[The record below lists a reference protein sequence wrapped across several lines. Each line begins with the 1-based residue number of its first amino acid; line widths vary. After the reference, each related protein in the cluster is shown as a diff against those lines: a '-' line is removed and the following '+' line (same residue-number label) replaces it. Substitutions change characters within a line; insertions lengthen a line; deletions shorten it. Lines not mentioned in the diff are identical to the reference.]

1 MDIKEHFDFSADCGE
16 IFVKDCSLVDFRK
29 KFKEFDDLA
38 AKMRNC
44 LPNGYKYYLVD
55 LVIQDCKPNQ
65 TTCRDIRWHFD
76 GDFHKDNK
84 YVLWVKG
91 PNRTQFPKI
100 IGSFDPPAGR
110 EEQNEYL
117 EKNLAHIEVDDVPD
131 STIVAYDS
139 TTPHRGV
146 KCKESGRRVFVR
158 MMASNYIKPKMLKEK
173 NLAQLRQK
181 V

>member
-1 MDIKEHFDFSADCGE
+1 MDIKEHIEVEFDFDE
-16 IFVKDCSLVDFRK
+16 LFIKDSNIVDFEK
-29 KFKEFDDLA
+29 KFSQIRFLTQQ
-38 AKMRNC
+38 MRSY
-44 LPNGYKYYLVD
+44 LPNGYKFYLVD
-55 LVIQDCKPNQ
+55 FVVQGCRPGEK
-65 TTCRDIRWHFD
+65 TCRDIRWHFD

-100 IGSFDPPAGR
+100 ISSYSPPEGR
-110 EEQNEYL
+110 ENQNEYL
-117 EKNLAHIEVDDVPD
+117 EQILTDIEPITVPD

-146 KCKESGRRVFVR
+146 RCDESGKRFFIR
-158 MMASNYIKPKMLKEK
+158 MMASNYIRPKRMKTH
-173 NLAQLRQK
+173 AS